1 MQPRI
6 THRVDVSNTSRI
18 LASWGRIIPRLR
30 AGVRL
35 CHDEVRGQD
44 ALLHPEGVAL
54 LNPTAG
60 AILALVDGTTSV
72 ARLTRA
78 LSRRFR
84 GACEEDILGLLTRL
98 EQARLVELARAG
110 SGLLPAEDR
119 PPTGPGTPVAAADSP
134 LLVKLG
140 RPTSGLPLGLLAE
153 LTHRCPLHCPY
164 CSNPLEL
171 TAAAGELPAS
181 TWLDIFGQARRLGVL
196 QAHLSGGEPLLRRD
210 LETLAAEARS
220 LGMYVNL
227 VTSGIGLSAGRARM
241 LADAGIEHVQL
252 SLQGAHAAAADRL
265 AGAKAH
271 RRKLEAAAAVRAAG
285 MVMTINV
292 VLHRGNTAD
301 IDALADLAASLDAD
315 RLELAHAQYYGWALR
330 NRASLLPTASQVQA
344 THEMVRAARGR
355 HPELAIIYVA
365 SDYHEKT
372 PKPCMNGWGSR
383 QLTITPDG
391 TVLPCPAATVIR
403 DLNPPHIQDAPLA
416 RIWTESPAFTR
427 FRGTSWLP
435 EPCHSCPAREIDFGG
450 CRCQA
455 YQLTGDAAATDP
467 VCRYSPRHGT
477 VDAAIAAAMD
487 PPLPLIF
494 RASAP
499 SRVTTSAAKGS
510 RSPAPHMPSSSSRP
524 VSVDSLA
531 GAVLLGSAEHDQ
543 PSSH

>member
-1 MQPRI
+1 
-6 THRVDVSNTSRI
+6 VSTTARI
-18 LASWGRIIPRLR
+18 LGSRGQIIPRLR

-54 LNPTAG
+54 LNTTAG
-60 AILALVDGTTSV
+60 TILALVDGRTSV
-72 ARLTRA
+72 ARLTHA

-98 EQARLVELARAG
+98 EQARLVELARVS
-110 SGLLPAEDR
+110 SGLLTAEDR
-119 PPTGPGTPVAAADSP
+119 PPVGSGTHATAIDPPVHVRPEGPTP
-134 LLVKLG
+134 
-140 RPTSGLPLGLLAE
+140 GLPLGLLAE

-171 TAAAGELPAS
+171 TAAARELPAS

-210 LETLAAEARS
+210 LETLAAGARS

-227 VTSGIGLSAGRARM
+227 VTSGIGLSADRARV
-241 LADAGIEHVQL
+241 LADAGVDHVQL
-252 SLQGAHAAAADRL
+252 SLQGAQAAAADRL

-271 RRKLEAAAAVRAAG
+271 RRKLEAAAAVRAAD

-292 VLHRGNTAD
+292 VLHRGNVAD

-344 THEMVRAARGR
+344 THERVRAARAR
-355 HPELAIIYVA
+355 HPDLAIIYVA
-365 SDYHEKT
+365 SDYHETT

-391 TVLPCPAATVIR
+391 TVLPCPAATVIS
-403 DLNPPHIQDAPLA
+403 DLNPPRIQDAPLA
-416 RIWTESPAFTR
+416 RIWTESSAFTR

-435 EPCHSCPAREIDFGG
+435 EPCRSCPAREIDFGG

-455 YQLTGDAAATDP
+455 YQLTGDAASTDP
-467 VCRYSPRHGT
+467 VCQYSPRHGT
-477 VDAAIAAAMD
+477 VEAAIAAATD
-487 PPLPLIF
+487 PPLALIS
-494 RASAP
+494 RVSAP
-499 SRVTTSAAKGS
+499 SRVMTLAAKGS
-510 RSPAPHMPSSSSRP
+510 RFPAPHMPSSSSQP
-524 VSVDSLA
+524 VSADRIA
-531 GAVLLGSAEHDQ
+531 GTAPLGPAEHDQ
-543 PSSH
+543 PPSH